1 MSYKTDLESINTK
14 LNSVKTNCNT
24 ALGKKGVS
32 AVSSLSKLPNAIN
45 SIVALTKLTVK
56 SGTATVASTR
66 VATLSITH
74 GLGKK
79 PSYVFIKPNSYFTV
93 SQYQQIYSS
102 GEKFYEQI
110 VITPG
115 KSYSYCCNS
124 TGYNQYEDMD
134 FGGAGTFSNYSL
146 STSTISI
153 TSGGGYFSNIKSY
166 EWIAIG

>member
-1 MSYKTDLESINTK
+1 MSYQTDLESIYTK
-14 LNSVKTNCNT
+14 LNTVKTNCN
-24 ALGKKGVS
+24 
-32 AVSSLSKLPNAIN
+32 SSLTAKGGSQISVLSGLPNAIN

-56 SGTATVASTR
+56 SGTVNVSSTR
-66 VATLSITH
+66 VATLSISH

-79 PSYVFIKPNSYFTV
+79 PSYVFIKPDSYFTV
-93 SQYQQIYSS
+93 SQYQQIYQS

-115 KSYSYCCNS
+115 NSYAYCCNS
-124 TGYNQYEDMD
+124 SGYNDDDMD
-134 FGGAGTFSNYSL
+134 YGEASAFSKFSL
-146 STSTISI
+146 SSTTINI